1 MLILLLGI
9 AVFIGVHLVPTE
21 PDLRSGLVARF
32 GENAYK
38 AAFTVLSLAGF
49 ALIVLGYHKLQIM
62 PGKNPVIWSPPV
74 WTRHIALALM
84 LPSMILL
91 VAAYVPSRIRTA
103 VKHPM
108 LVAVKLWALAHL
120 LANGDLGGM
129 ALFASFLAYAVYD
142 RISVKRRGALGPL
155 GAAKGG
161 PAGEVAVLVGGIALY
176 AFMLLWGHAWLI
188 GKAPVALS
196 FAP

>member
-9 AVFIGVHLVPTE
+9 AVFIGVHLLPTE
-21 PDLRSGLVARF
+21 PDLRAGLVKRF
-32 GENAYK
+32 GESTYK
-38 AAFTVLSLAGF
+38 AVFSVLSLIGF
-49 ALIVLGYHKLQIM
+49 AMIVLGYHKLQIM
-62 PGKNPVIWSPPV
+62 PGKNPVIWTPPV

-91 VAAYVPSRIRTA
+91 VAAYIPSRIRTA
-103 VKHPM
+103 LKHPM

-142 RISVKRRGALGPL
+142 RISVRTRGAMGPL
-155 GAAKGG
+155 GSAEGG
-161 PAGEVAVLVGGIALY
+161 LGGDIAVLAIGTTLY
-176 AFMLLWGHAWLI
+176 AFLLLWGHAWLI
-188 GKAPVALS
+188 GKAPVTFG

>member
-9 AVFIGVHLVPTE
+9 AVFIGVHLLPTE
-21 PDLRSGLVARF
+21 PDLRTGLVKRF
-32 GENAYK
+32 GENTYK
-38 AAFTVLSLAGF
+38 AIFSVLSLAGF

-103 VKHPM
+103 ARHPM

-129 ALFASFLAYAVYD
+129 VLFASFLAYAIYD
-142 RISVKRRGALGPL
+142 RISVRKRGAMGPL
-155 GAAKGG
+155 GSAEGG
-161 PAGEVAVLVGGIALY
+161 LGGDIAVLVIGTMLY

-188 GKAPVALS
+188 GKAPVSFS